1 MHRLSSIALSLALAS
16 LSLAQAGCK
25 KPRTEVVLDI
35 DTNITE
41 RALPDFRVQ
50 CAYNWDGE
58 AERDDIP
65 GCSAEYTRGA
75 GGAVSAVVCLPG
87 SIGLTIDPARDSQ
100 PFTLVVSGANNRYRH
115 IMRVTPVAEEFRLL
129 RVRVHSD
136 CLAVS
141 PESAAH
147 PCPASAGNSCTLS
160 ESCMDRGM
168 TCGNSGTCVAREV
181 AQSNLES
188 IPRTGPADAGLTQS
202 VDGACPLSN
211 FPTNATDASTSAP
224 DSATEASTSM
234 PDGATDSGASTGMDA
249 SAG

>member
-1 MHRLSSIALSLALAS
+1 MSERAVHRPASLALSLLLASLALAQVS
-16 LSLAQAGCK
+16 CK
-25 KPRTEVVLDI
+25 KPRTEVVVDI
-35 DTNITE
+35 DTNVPE

-58 AERDDIP
+58 EERDDIP

-87 SIGLTIDPARDSQ
+87 SIGLTIDPARDTQ

-136 CLAVS
+136 CLTVS
-141 PESAAH
+141 PESDTH
-147 PCPASAGNSCTLS
+147 PCPVLAGNSCTLS
-160 ESCMDRGM
+160 ESCMARDM
-168 TCGNSGTCVAREV
+168 TCGNNGTCVAREV
-181 AQSNLES
+181 SSGNLET

-202 VDGACPLSN
+202 VDGACPLST
-211 FPTNATDASTSAP
+211 FPTNPTDAATSMP
-224 DSATEASTSM
+224 DSATDSAS
-234 PDGATDSGASTGMDA
+234 DSGASTGMDA